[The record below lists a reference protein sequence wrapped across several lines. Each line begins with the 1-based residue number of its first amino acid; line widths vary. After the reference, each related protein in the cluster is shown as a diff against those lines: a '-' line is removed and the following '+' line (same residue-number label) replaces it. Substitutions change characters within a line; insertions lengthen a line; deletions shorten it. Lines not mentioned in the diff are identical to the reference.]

1 MIDSLSPAEALAL
14 VGDGLDDSVA
24 GFVSGRP
31 VLAIDLDRPFADSV
45 VQRLARLLAPVPVIV
60 VGVASESVPASP
72 GVLDLDILLCD
83 SASAPRPWVHCPEGT
98 ASRLGTLARSVD
110 GSPAAATAL
119 AQLLR
124 MGESTTA
131 EEAIVAESFV
141 YGLLQGNDDHRRW
154 LAQGG
159 DRTRK
164 PRPTA
169 AVVRVERDRE
179 TLVVTLDRPE
189 VRNAYG
195 ARMRDELTEAFRL
208 VDVDSTIGRTEL
220 RGSGPAFCS
229 GGDLDEF
236 GTASDPLAA
245 HMIRTTRSAA
255 VVMTR
260 IADRVTAFVHGTC
273 VGAGVELP
281 AFAIEVIA
289 HPDATFLLPESSMG
303 LVPGAGGTA
312 SIPRRI
318 GRHRTLLFA
327 LEQNPIDAP
336 TALDWG
342 LIDRIDAASFT
353 IERTSP

>member
-1 MIDSLSPAEALAL
+1 MIASLSPAEALSL
-14 VGDGLDDSVA
+14 VSDGLDDSVV

-31 VLAIDLDRPFADSV
+31 LLAIDLDQPFADSV
-45 VQRLARLLAPVPVIV
+45 MQRLAQLLAPVPVIV
-60 VGVASESVPASP
+60 VGVASETVPASP
-72 GVLDLDILLCD
+72 AVLDLDILLTD
-83 SASAPRPWVHCPEGT
+83 SPSALRPWVHCPEGT
-98 ASRLGTLARSVD
+98 SARLKTLSSSIDR
-110 GSPAAATAL
+110 SPAAATAL

-124 MGESTTA
+124 MGESMTA
-131 EEAIVAESFV
+131 DEAIVAESFV

-154 LAQGG
+154 LAERGE
-159 DRTRK
+159 RTRK

-179 TLVVTLDRPE
+179 TLVITLDRPE

-208 VDVDSTIGRTEL
+208 VDVDPTIKRTEL
-220 RGSGPAFCS
+220 RGDGPAFCS

-281 AFAIEVIA
+281 AFANEVIA
-289 HPDATFLLPESSMG
+289 HPDVTFLLPEISMG
-303 LVPGAGGTA
+303 LVPGAGGTS

-327 LEQNPIDAP
+327 LEQNPIDAS
-336 TALDWG
+336 TALGWG
-342 LIDRIDAASFT
+342 LIDRIDAAPFA
-353 IERTSP
+353 IEGTLP

>member
-1 MIDSLSPAEALAL
+1 MIASLNPAEALSL
-14 VGDGLDDSVA
+14 VSDGLDDSVV

-31 VLAIDLDRPFADSV
+31 LLAIDLDQPFADSV
-45 VQRLARLLAPVPVIV
+45 MQRLAQLLAPVPVIV
-60 VGVASESVPASP
+60 VGVASETVPASP
-72 GVLDLDILLCD
+72 AVLELDILLTESP
-83 SASAPRPWVHCPEGT
+83 SALRPWVHCPEGT
-98 ASRLGTLARSVD
+98 SARLKTLSSSIDR
-110 GSPAAATAL
+110 SPAAATAL

-124 MGESTTA
+124 MGESMTA

-154 LAQGG
+154 LAERGE
-159 DRTRK
+159 RTRK

-179 TLVVTLDRPE
+179 TLVITLDRPE

-208 VDVDSTIGRTEL
+208 VDVDPTIKRTEL
-220 RGSGPAFCS
+220 RGDGPAFCS

-236 GTASDPLAA
+236 GTASNPLAA

-281 AFAIEVIA
+281 AFSNEVIA
-289 HPDATFLLPESSMG
+289 HPDATFLLPEISMG
-303 LVPGAGGTA
+303 LVPGAGGTS

-327 LEQNPIDAP
+327 LEQNPIDAS
-336 TALDWG
+336 TALGWG
-342 LIDRIDAASFT
+342 LIDRIDAAPFA
-353 IERTSP
+353 IEGTLP